1 MKYNKHKHK
10 KGSWITKGIIRSIK
24 FRDKLYKTLK
34 STDINSERCNTYKI
48 NLQTYNRILKQN
60 IRLAKKTYYH
70 SCFEKIKKRHQEYM
84 ANNKE
89 YFEYTTKCQR
99 IS

>member
-1 MKYNKHKHK
+1 MLSRIMKYNKHKHK

-34 STDINSERCNTYKI
+34 STDINSERYNSYKI
-48 NLQTYNRILKQN
+48 NLQTYNRILTQN

-70 SCFEKIKKRHQEYM
+70 SCFEK
-84 ANNKE
+84 
-89 YFEYTTKCQR
+89 F
-99 IS
+99 